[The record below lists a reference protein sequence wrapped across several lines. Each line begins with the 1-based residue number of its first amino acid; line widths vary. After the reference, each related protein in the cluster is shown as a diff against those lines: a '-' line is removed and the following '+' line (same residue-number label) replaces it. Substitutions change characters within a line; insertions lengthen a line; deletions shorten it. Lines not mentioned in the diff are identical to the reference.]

1 MMLAQVPRQWV
12 DQEAIA
18 GSERCASEEP
28 PWPPYTLL
36 DEPDMWRELRV
47 LARPQSTPLGPNE
60 RYKADSVNFQPA
72 PSSKTQD
79 RYVVTQLEVNGRLWA
94 FTGVFDGHLGDV
106 TVEHVSH
113 HLPIIVRE
121 FLTEAETA
129 NPGVSPAH
137 DIISGCFNKAITAFD
152 DAIAHD
158 VLDLFGGSV
167 EELDNYTDAQIREII
182 NDQHKGGAN
191 WQKARLCMYGT
202 TALVALVDPD
212 NQDLWIANLGDC
224 EAFMASPDSANS
236 SEYKV
241 EALTATH
248 NGDNPAEI
256 ERVQKSHPGEPECVV
271 NNRVLGAIAPT
282 RCFGDIPFKQPPAFT
297 RRILYNL
304 FPGFHNTSPWEEFL
318 VRNQTPPYI
327 TAEPQIIH
335 RRLVDGD
342 DTSNP
347 SAAPG
352 LKRTKTK
359 FSLHADPP
367 PPTQPAAP
375 LPRFLILASDGFS
388 ALCDGERQVRVI
400 ESWARS
406 MVARDPPA
414 SVTDAQP
421 GSRTDNMALRL
432 LRLALGGDDRFGVSR
447 MLTLDV
453 PDDSWMDDTSIVIRT
468 I

>member
-1 MMLAQVPRQWV
+1 VSSAQLLQQDVCPYFLLRFLV
-12 DQEAIA
+12 TYRVTPHFFPFPLFLLVVLNFFYVLIDDFNSGRSTA
-18 GSERCASEEP
+18 G
-28 PWPPYTLL
+28 
-36 DEPDMWRELRV
+36 
-47 LARPQSTPLGPNE
+47 
-60 RYKADSVNFQPA
+60 
-72 PSSKTQD
+72 
-79 RYVVTQLEVNGRLWA
+79 
-94 FTGVFDGHLGDV
+94 
-106 TVEHVSH
+106 
-113 HLPIIVRE
+113 
-121 FLTEAETA
+121 
-129 NPGVSPAH
+129 
-137 DIISGCFNKAITAFD
+137 
-152 DAIAHD
+152 
-158 VLDLFGGSV
+158 
-167 EELDNYTDAQIREII
+167 
-182 NDQHKGGAN
+182 
-191 WQKARLCMYGT
+191 
-202 TALVALVDPD
+202 
-212 NQDLWIANLGDC
+212 
-224 EAFMASPDSANS
+224 
-236 SEYKV
+236 
-241 EALTATH
+241 
-248 NGDNPAEI
+248 
-256 ERVQKSHPGEPECVV
+256 
-271 NNRVLGAIAPT
+271 
-282 RCFGDIPFKQPPAFT
+282 FGDIPFKQPPAFT

-335 RRLVDGD
+335 RRLDGD
-342 DTSNP
+342 DNSNP
-347 SAAPG
+347 SAALG

-359 FSLHADPP
+359 FSLHSDPP
-367 PPTQPAAP
+367 PPTQPAAPAP